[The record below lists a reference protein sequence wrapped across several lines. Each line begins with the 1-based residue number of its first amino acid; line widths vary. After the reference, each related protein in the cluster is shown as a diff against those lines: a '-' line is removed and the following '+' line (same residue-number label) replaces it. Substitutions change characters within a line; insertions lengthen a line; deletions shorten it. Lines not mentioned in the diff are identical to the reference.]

1 MSNSAITFGSAS
13 ITSSQVI
20 WSEQIAFRNKI
31 INGNFDIWQRGT
43 SDASLS
49 QGYMADRWG
58 HNQFQDGLVSQQP
71 LTISGEHPGNS
82 RFVARVS
89 GDATANTSRLS
100 LDQGIELANTI
111 PLRGK
116 TITASFYVRFS
127 AATFSGT
134 TSFNAELGFSNTSN
148 DGNFVNTNYIAAAS
162 NNAPILNG
170 SYPTTWKKYTVS
182 IPVGLSAQN
191 IALRFRFSDLT
202 DRLTSDWY
210 EISQVQIEEGT
221 IATPFEQRPIGTEL
235 LLCQRYFEK
244 SYDLSV
250 VPGTGLSYNGR
261 VVSVYSTTDLVL
273 PGTRWKVS
281 KRIPPAVVVYSTST
295 GAAAT
300 VRRYNGSLDTAITAA
315 ATQAGTEGV
324 DYLSGTFTS
333 NSSYDWHYT
342 ANAEL

>member
-1 MSNSAITFGSAS
+1 MSNSAITFGPSAVKS
-13 ITSSQVI
+13 NQIT

-31 INGNFDIWQRGT
+31 MNGNFDIWQRGT
-43 SDASLS
+43 ADTALS
-49 QGYMADRWG
+49 QGYRADRWG
-58 HNQFQDGLVSQQP
+58 HNQFQDGLVTQQP
-71 LTISGEHPGNS
+71 LVVSGEHPGNS
-82 RFVARVS
+82 RFVARIS

-111 PLRGK
+111 SLRGK

-127 AATFSGT
+127 AASLSATVNW
-134 TSFNAELGFSNTSN
+134 NAELGYSNSSN
-148 DGNFVNTNYIAAAS
+148 DGSFTAIDYTETDVSRLSIF
-162 NNAPILNG
+162 NG
-170 SYPTTWKKYTVS
+170 NYPTTWKKYTIS

-191 IALRFRFSDLT
+191 VALRFRFNDLT
-202 DRLTSDWY
+202 DRSTSDWY
-210 EISQVQIEEGT
+210 EVSQVQVEEGT

-295 GAAAT
+295 GATAT

-324 DYLSGTFTS
+324 DYLAGTFTS
-333 NSSYDWHYT
+333 NASYDWHYT